1 MRPAQPSL
9 ENEKAQL
16 DHRLQDTMYNH
27 FHPTSAG
34 VATQM
39 KDDKVFNDFAFSTL
53 HSSPGTTVLDCNPET
68 PPHYFMDPIYPHLD
82 SVPATGPHM
91 EGSSSHLLPEPSMLS
106 FQLPHLQDF
115 SSNLYYE
122 SPSDMTFPHPAS
134 APPTTASFPYNSQEI
149 VLEPRSDT
157 PRPSTPEGF
166 YRCECGLVLS
176 SVNKSKNQATHEKS
190 ASHRDVLGLPRH
202 EAGNLSCCFCG
213 HNFARSDA
221 ARRHERR
228 CAVNP
233 DNYGKK
239 KRPYERKER
248 KDLGRL
254 CASGGP
260 GGLGSPASSSGTASF
275 AAQYGDSDG
284 TDSTPISS
292 GFPSTPMTAPLPTLP
307 LVALPSPF
315 RTSAPLHGHHRSY
328 SDGAA
333 QQLHA
338 FCPPLSSPTNAFPC
352 DLQARL
358 HGLTSPPYGVPT
370 SPSTPLESPYSA
382 MSLSPSPRF
391 MIDGGRGGVS
401 GYADADVHSVMATV
415 PALPQSLPLAIQDL
429 HGVDYLPYGAQHV
442 REGMHSYHHR
452 LHPSTAPQPTA
463 DRDHPSLLFNP
474 TGPTT
479 SHIPAPFASAST
491 SSHGPYNDFTPMS
504 PMDYSD
510 LSGLAPMYDLGLRSD
525 FNDTFF

>member
-1 MRPAQPSL
+1 MRPVQPSL
-9 ENEKAQL
+9 EHENAQL
-16 DHRLQDTMYNH
+16 DHRPQDTMYSH
-27 FHPTSAG
+27 FHPTSAAA
-34 VATQM
+34 ATQM
-39 KDDKVFNDFAFSTL
+39 KDDEVFNDLTFTTL
-53 HSSPGTTVLDCNPET
+53 HSSSGTTILDRNPET
-68 PPHYFMDPIYPHLD
+68 PLHYFMDPIYPLLD
-82 SVPATGPHM
+82 SALATGPHM
-91 EGSSSHLLPEPSMLS
+91 EDSSSHFLPEPSMLS
-106 FQLPHLQDF
+106 FQFPHLQDF
-115 SSNLYYE
+115 SSNLYSE
-122 SPSDMTFPHPAS
+122 SPSDMSFSHPSS
-134 APPTTASFPYNSQEI
+134 APPTTASFAYNSQEI

-176 SVNKSKNQATHEKS
+176 SINKSKNQATHEKS
-190 ASHRDVLGLPRH
+190 ASHRDILGLPRH

-233 DNYGKK
+233 DNYGKR

-248 KDLGRL
+248 KNLGKS

-328 SDGAA
+328 SDGVA
-333 QQLHA
+333 QQPHA
-338 FCPPLSSPTNAFPC
+338 FCPPLTSPTNAFPS

-358 HGLTSPPYGVPT
+358 HGLTSPPYGVPA
-370 SPSTPLESPYSA
+370 SPSTLLESPYSA
-382 MSLSPSPRF
+382 MSLSPSSPRF

-401 GYADADVHSVMATV
+401 GYADVDVHSVMATV
-415 PALPQSLPLAIQDL
+415 PSLPLAIQDR
-429 HGVDYLPYGAQHV
+429 HGLEYLSYGGQNV
-442 REGMHSYHHR
+442 GEGMHPHHYG
-452 LHPSTAPQPTA
+452 HYPSTAPQPTA
-463 DRDHPSLLFNP
+463 VREDSSLLFNP

-479 SHIPAPFASAST
+479 SHIPAPSTSAST
-491 SSHGPYNDFTPMS
+491 SSHGPYHDFPPMS
-504 PMDYSD
+504 PVDY
-510 LSGLAPMYDLGLRSD
+510 SGLAPMYDLGLRSD